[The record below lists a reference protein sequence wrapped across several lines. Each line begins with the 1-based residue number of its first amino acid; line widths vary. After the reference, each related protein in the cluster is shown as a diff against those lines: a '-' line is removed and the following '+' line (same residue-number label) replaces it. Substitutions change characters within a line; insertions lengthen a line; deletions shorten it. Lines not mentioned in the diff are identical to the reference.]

1 MKIEERDLPRENT
14 FERNYFY
21 LVKYS
26 VFFKKLVKLRTDI
39 RIGSH
44 SLSSKSRF
52 FLPLIFGI
60 GKRPRVNAVLQEQAL
75 KVVPF

>member
-26 VFFKKLVKLRTDI
+26 VFFKKLVK
-39 RIGSH
+39 
-44 SLSSKSRF
+44 
-52 FLPLIFGI
+52 
-60 GKRPRVNAVLQEQAL
+60 
-75 KVVPF
+75 